1 MLAQLDPWDPN
12 NWPILHECE
21 YRLYAGE
28 YADIECLVDEEDYR
42 YFGRWLWKPKVSKG
56 GKKVYFCRASSNN
69 ANGVRTG
76 ATTFYLHI
84 EILKRKEGPAPT
96 RLCCIADHWNG
107 NSFDNRRENLRW
119 ATKRENNRNRFGS
132 AWKQRNLI

>member
-28 YADIECLVDEEDYR
+28 YADIECLVDEEDYH
-42 YFGRWLWKPKVSKG
+42 YFGQWLWCPKTDKRNDKTYFRRAISK
-56 GKKVYFCRASSNN
+56 YE
-69 ANGVRTG
+69 NGNRCG
-76 ATTFYLHI
+76 STTVYLHI
-84 EILKRKEGPAPT
+84 EILTRKEGPAPT
-96 RLCCIADHWNG
+96 RLRCIADHWNG
-107 NSFDNRRENLRW
+107 DSLDNRQENLRW